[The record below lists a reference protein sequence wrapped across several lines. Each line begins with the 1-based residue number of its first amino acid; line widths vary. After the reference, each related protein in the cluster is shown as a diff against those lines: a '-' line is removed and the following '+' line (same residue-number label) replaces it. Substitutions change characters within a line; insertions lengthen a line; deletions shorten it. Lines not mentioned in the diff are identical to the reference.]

1 MGTITRNFA
10 NLITANGPSAVAD
23 GTIVND
29 DINASAAI
37 VTTKFASTGT
47 LTIDNIQFPATRVAS
62 ADANNLDD
70 FEEGTWTPTYVSAA
84 TNFSSV
90 TYEQQVGKYTKIGRM
105 VFLTVTISTSA
116 ITKGSAAGDVV
127 IAGLPF
133 APDSNFSNATTLNAT
148 VNWAGDIPI
157 GWTLFSGNNSL
168 YLYYKSG
175 TSSLNIN
182 PDDLGTGGS
191 ANNFIA
197 TMIYTTTG

>member
-116 ITKGSAAGDVV
+116 ITKGTAAGDVV
-127 IAGLPF
+127 IQGLPF